1 MIFQL
6 KKKGQVTI
14 FIIIAILIVGA
25 IITLFYLTSSPDK
38 KINPQTNP
46 QYFVEDCLFK
56 EISKSI
62 EKILPQGGIINPNPS
77 LLFNETNVQFHCYVE
92 EEKQQ
97 CEILEPM
104 LKEKIEQEII
114 LDTQSKINSCL
125 NKLEDSFDNY
135 DYSAGP
141 TEYLVKISPNEITGT
156 INKKITIAKDGQT
169 QEFTTF
175 ASTQYSPIFDF
186 ILIANQIMRKESTC
200 VCGEETCGADVVAI
214 SKMNNDY
221 ELELF
226 VTGKNE
232 KIYTIRDTKN
242 KQEFNFAVRNCILL
256 P

>member
-1 MIFQL
+1 MIFRL

-38 KINPQTNP
+38 KINPQENP
-46 QYFVEDCLFK
+46 QSFIEECLRDEIK
-56 EISKSI
+56 ESTD
-62 EKILPQGGIINPNPS
+62 KILPQGGVINPQPF
-77 LLFNETNVQFHCYVE
+77 LLFNETNVQFLCYIE

-104 LKEKIEQEII
+104 LKEKIEQEIVKN
-114 LDTQSKINSCL
+114 TQSKINSCL

-141 TEYLVKISPNEITGT
+141 TEYLVEISPNIIKGI

-175 ASTQYSPIFDF
+175 VSTQYSPIFDF
-186 ILIANQIMRKESTC
+186 ILISNQIMREEATC
-200 VCGEETCGADVVAI
+200 VCGEETCSADVVKLSSA
-214 SKMNNDY
+214 NNDY

-232 KIYTIRDTKN
+232 KIYTIRDIKT